1 MMSFFKIQVIYYE
14 TARTKIDV
22 HKGTLSFDETIVT
35 FNIFYVIKYLED
47 SESVFRAD
55 VIDHIIQDDYEHNFL
70 KDELNFVL

>member
-1 MMSFFKIQVIYYE
+1 
-14 TARTKIDV
+14 V
-22 HKGTLSFDETIVT
+22 HKGTLSFDEKIVT

-47 SESVFRAD
+47 PESIFHAD